1 MISAISTLTQAGS
14 SAFSHKSQS
23 AEAAGTSFGTM
34 LGNLASQTVQ
44 AVKDSEQTSI
54 AALQGK
60 ASVQD
65 VVMKT
70 LAAEESLQAAVAV
83 RDKLISALNEITHM
97 QI

>member
-1 MISAISTLTQAGS
+1 MISALSAVTSLGS
-14 SAFSHKSQS
+14 SAFSQKAQS
-23 AEAAGTSFGTM
+23 SEASATSFGSM
-34 LGNLASQTVQ
+34 LTSLASQTVQ
-44 AVKDSEQTSI
+44 SVKDSEQVSI
-54 AALQGK
+54 DALQGK

-83 RDKLISALNEITHM
+83 RDKLLSALNEITHM